1 MHTEFEFTL
10 PQGFIDESGEV
21 HRHGRIRLATALDE
35 IEPMSDPR
43 VQANSSYLPIL
54 LLGRVITQLG
64 QLPQPGPVVMER
76 LFAAD
81 LAYLSDLY
89 LRINSPVSLVMGT
102 ICPHCRHQ
110 YQLEVAPMR

>member
-1 MHTEFEFTL
+1 MYTEFEFTL
-10 PQGFIDESGEV
+10 PQGYIDESGDV

-43 VQANSSYLPIL
+43 VQANSSYLPVL

-64 QLPQPGPVVMER
+64 QLPQPGPAVMER

-89 LRINSPVSLVMGT
+89 LRINSPASLVMAT
-102 ICPHCRHQ
+102 ICPHWQHQ
-110 YQLEVAPMR
+110 YQLEVASVR